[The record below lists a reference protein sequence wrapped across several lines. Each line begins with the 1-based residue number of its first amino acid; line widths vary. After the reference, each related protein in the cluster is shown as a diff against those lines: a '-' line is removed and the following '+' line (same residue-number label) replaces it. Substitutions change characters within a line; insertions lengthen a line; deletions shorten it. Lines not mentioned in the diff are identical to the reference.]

1 MCSHL
6 LSSMSFTEISFL
18 VMDLK
23 WYMHSK
29 SQVGFAKTKLLIHST
44 QVSSPKLG
52 GLATVATE
60 LSLLHFSVA
69 SRGER
74 W

>member
-1 MCSHL
+1 MSH
-6 LSSMSFTEISFL
+6 LSSMSLTEISFL

-23 WYMHSK
+23 WYMHGK
-29 SQVGFAKTKLLIHST
+29 SQVGFAETKLLIHST

-52 GLATVATE
+52 GLATA
-60 LSLLHFSVA
+60 L
-69 SRGER
+69 